1 MRGLKKVLAL
11 VLILLM
17 LLSFSGC
24 NESTISESEI
34 TDAVLRTMQKER
46 ETVSLDR
53 DKIEGFFG
61 FSDNLLKSFSVLVS
75 TNEEAVFEIGAL
87 TPDDNDDLFT
97 IIDGITRRHNDTVI
111 SYKLINST
119 ASDSEVGYLL
129 MHLGDTV
136 IYVLANDVAA
146 AEQTLT
152 EMGANEIN

>member
-11 VLILLM
+11 VLTLLM

-97 IIDGITRRHNDTVI
+97 IIDGITRRHNDTVT

-119 ASDSEVGYLL
+119 ASTEVGYLL

-146 AEQTLT
+146 AEQTLS